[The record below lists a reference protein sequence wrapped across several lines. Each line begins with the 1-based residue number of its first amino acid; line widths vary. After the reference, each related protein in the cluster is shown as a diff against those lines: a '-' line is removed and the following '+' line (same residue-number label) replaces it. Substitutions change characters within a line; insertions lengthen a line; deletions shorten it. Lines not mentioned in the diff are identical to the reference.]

1 MRRAKSVV
9 SVVRRSV
16 VSLSVLA
23 LGAVAGVGGAQVTL
37 DRYPEG
43 AATPRGLTAAER
55 AQLER
60 SPLVAPRGAG
70 APTGDVRAVAEYEP
84 MEGIL
89 VAYEG
94 PTAWRA
100 VLRAMG
106 RHITTTGNANLY
118 VMCDT
123 SSEATSARSEFIASG
138 ADASRVFT
146 KVRTTDTIWMRDY
159 GPRYI
164 YENGIRAIVD
174 HTYNRPRPND
184 NTLPSFWG
192 ADRGEAVYTIP
203 LVHGGGNYHLD
214 ALGGAAATRLIVN
227 ENPGL
232 TGTQIIDL
240 WRDFQS
246 VETTL
251 FDPLP
256 AFVDSTQHIDMW
268 MQIVAD
274 DVIVISDWPLEP
286 GSSWDATCDAAAAD
300 FAAAGWTVTRTPAVR
315 QGGTHYTFTNVVMC
329 NDLVLIPEY
338 DNIPATYSQQAL
350 AAWQTTVPDKAVVQ
364 VDCDGIVTAAGV
376 MHCIV
381 MHIPENSGGA
391 DPVAWVTG
399 PDGGAFVAGESVDIQ
414 WRTDDDEGVVAIDLL
429 FRAAAG
435 QAFTVIAEGIADTGA
450 FAWTVPDINTET
462 GTIRVVARDAGG
474 RTGADDTDQP
484 IAITGTCV
492 VDFNA
497 DGVVNVFD
505 VVAFISTWNVQGPGS
520 DFNGDQT
527 VNVFDVVAFITEW
540 NNGCP

>member
-1 MRRAKSVV
+1 MRRI
-9 SVVRRSV
+9 
-16 VSLSVLA
+16 LSFLA
-23 LGAVAGVGGAQVTL
+23 LGAVAGVGFAGAGL
-37 DRYPEG
+37 AEAGSSELSDDRYPEG
-43 AATPRGLTAAER
+43 AATPKGLTAAEQAEIAR
-55 AQLER
+55 V
-60 SPLVAPRGAG
+60 PLVAGRGAG
-70 APTGDVRAVAEYEP
+70 LPTGTVRSVAEYEP

-94 PTAWRA
+94 PAAWRA
-100 VLRAMG
+100 VLRDMG
-106 RHITTTGNANLY
+106 RHITTTGDANLY
-118 VMCDT
+118 LICDT
-123 SSEATSARSEFIASG
+123 ASEASSARSEFIAAG
-138 ADASRVFT
+138 ADGSRVIT
-146 KVRTTDTIWMRDY
+146 SVRRTDTIWMRDY

-192 ADRGEAVYTIP
+192 ADRGEPIYTIP

-214 ALGGAAATRLIVN
+214 AVGGGAATRLIVN

-232 TGTQIIDL
+232 SANQIIDL
-240 WRDFQS
+240 WRDFQG

-329 NDLVLIPEY
+329 NDLVLVPEY
-338 DNIPATYSQQAL
+338 DNIPSTYSQQAL
-350 AAWQTTVPDKAVVQ
+350 AAWQATVPDKTVVQ
-364 VDCDGIVTAAGV
+364 VDCDGIVTASGV

-381 MHIPENSGGA
+381 MHVPENSGGL
-391 DPVAWVTG
+391 DPVAWVTA
-399 PDGGAFVAGESVDIQ
+399 PDGGSFDAGETVNLQ
-414 WRTDDDEGVVAIDLL
+414 WRTDDDEGVVAVDLL

-435 QAFTVIAEGIADTGA
+435 QAFAPIAEGIADSGS
-450 FAWTVPDINTET
+450 FAWTVPDVNTQT
-462 GTIRVVARDAGG
+462 GTIRVVARDIDG
-474 RTGADDTDQP
+474 RTGVDDTDLP
-484 IAITGTCV
+484 IAITGSCL
-492 VDFNA
+492 VDLNA
-497 DGVVNVFD
+497 DGTVNVLD
-505 VVAFISTWNVQGPGS
+505 VVAFITTWNTQGPGS

-527 VNVFDVVAFITEW
+527 VNVFDVVAFITAW
-540 NNGCP
+540 NSGCP